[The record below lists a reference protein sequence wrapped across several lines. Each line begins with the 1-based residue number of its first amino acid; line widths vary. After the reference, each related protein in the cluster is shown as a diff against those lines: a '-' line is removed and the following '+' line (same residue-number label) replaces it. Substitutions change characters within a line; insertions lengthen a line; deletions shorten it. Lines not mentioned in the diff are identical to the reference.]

1 MNSVFVPEEEIRR
14 QLETAE
20 IYGNR
25 YPGGKYRVECFG
37 CQQNEADAE
46 RIAGIAE
53 AMGYV
58 PAEGREDADLIVI
71 NTCAVREHAELRALS
86 NTGGL
91 KKLKKKNPGLIIAVC
106 GCMAQEQSRTDQLMG
121 SYPYVDIVF
130 GTDRIHTLPE
140 LVSKVRE
147 RRERIFA
154 VTRAPHSEFGNI
166 AEGLPAVRPVRHR
179 AWLSV
184 MYGCDNFCSY
194 CIVPYVRGRERS
206 RRERDVLDEARA
218 YIADGAKEITLLGQN
233 VNSYRGE
240 EGFDFPS
247 LLLAVCELEG
257 DFRVRFMTSH
267 PKDCSDRLIETC
279 RHPKAAPHIHLPFQ
293 SGSDRILKLMN
304 RHYTVSQ
311 YLERVETIR
320 RVLPDAALTTDVI
333 CGFPGETE
341 SDFEGTLEVVR
352 QSRFDMI
359 CTFLYSPRPGTRAA
373 EMEDQVPHE
382 VKVRRFGALS
392 ELENSIARE
401 NNEALVGSVQ
411 RVLCDEAGEICTGRS
426 GQNKPVSFTS
436 ASARV
441 GEFTDVVIKSAEA
454 YRLCGEEK

>member
-46 RIAGIAE
+46 HIAGIAE

-341 SDFEGTLEVVR
+341 ADFEGTLEVVR

-359 CTFLYSPRPGTRAA
+359 FTFLYSPRPGTRAA

-411 RVLCDEAGEICTGRS
+411 RVLCDEAGEVCTGRS

>member
-58 PAEGREDADLIVI
+58 PAEGRGDADLIVI

-267 PKDCSDRLIETC
+267 PKDCSDRLIEAC

-359 CTFLYSPRPGTRAA
+359 FTFLYSPRPGTRAA

>member
-341 SDFEGTLEVVR
+341 ADFEGTLEVVR

-359 CTFLYSPRPGTRAA
+359 FTFLYSPRPGTRAA

>member
-267 PKDCSDRLIETC
+267 PKDCSDRLIEAC

-359 CTFLYSPRPGTRAA
+359 FTFLYSPRPGTRAA

>member
-267 PKDCSDRLIETC
+267 PKDCSDRLIEAC

-359 CTFLYSPRPGTRAA
+359 FTFLYSPRPGTRAA

-411 RVLCDEAGEICTGRS
+411 RVLCDEAGEVCTGRS

>member
-267 PKDCSDRLIETC
+267 PKDCSDRLIEAC

-341 SDFEGTLEVVR
+341 ADFEGTLEVVR

-359 CTFLYSPRPGTRAA
+359 FTFLYSPRPGTRAA

>member
-37 CQQNEADAE
+37 CQQNEADVE

-359 CTFLYSPRPGTRAA
+359 FTFLYSPRPGTRAA

>member
-359 CTFLYSPRPGTRAA
+359 FTFLYSPRPGTRAA

-411 RVLCDEAGEICTGRS
+411 RVLCDEAGEVCTGRS

>member
-267 PKDCSDRLIETC
+267 PKDCSDRLIEAC

-359 CTFLYSPRPGTRAA
+359 FTFLYSPRPGTRAA

-411 RVLCDEAGEICTGRS
+411 RVLCDEAGEICTGRR

>member
-106 GCMAQEQSRTDQLMG
+106 GCMAQEKSRTDQLMG

-267 PKDCSDRLIETC
+267 PKDCSDRLIEAC

-341 SDFEGTLEVVR
+341 ADFEGTLEVVR

-359 CTFLYSPRPGTRAA
+359 FTFLYSPRPGTRAA

>member
-267 PKDCSDRLIETC
+267 PKDCSDRLIEAC

-341 SDFEGTLEVVR
+341 ADFEGTLEVVR

-359 CTFLYSPRPGTRAA
+359 FTFLYSPRPGTMAA

>member
-267 PKDCSDRLIETC
+267 PKDCSDRLIEAC

-341 SDFEGTLEVVR
+341 WDFEGTLEVVR

-359 CTFLYSPRPGTRAA
+359 FTFLYSPRPGTRAA

>member
-121 SYPYVDIVF
+121 SYPYVDIIF

-267 PKDCSDRLIETC
+267 PKDCSDRLIEAC

-359 CTFLYSPRPGTRAA
+359 FTFLYSPRPGTRAA

>member
-233 VNSYRGE
+233 VNSYLGE

-267 PKDCSDRLIETC
+267 PKDCSDRLIEAC

-359 CTFLYSPRPGTRAA
+359 FTFLYSPRPGTRAA

>member
-240 EGFDFPS
+240 EDFDFPS

-267 PKDCSDRLIETC
+267 PKDCSDRLIEAC

-359 CTFLYSPRPGTRAA
+359 FTFLYSPRPGTRAA

>member
-359 CTFLYSPRPGTRAA
+359 FTFLYSPRPGTRAA

>member
-267 PKDCSDRLIETC
+267 PKDCSDRLIEAC
-279 RHPKAAPHIHLPFQ
+279 CHPKAAPHIHLPFQ

-359 CTFLYSPRPGTRAA
+359 FTFLYSPRPGTRAA

>member
-247 LLLAVCELEG
+247 LLLAVCELKG

-267 PKDCSDRLIETC
+267 PKDCSDRLIEAC

-359 CTFLYSPRPGTRAA
+359 FTFLYSPRPGTRAA

>member
-71 NTCAVREHAELRALS
+71 NTCAVREHADLRALS

-267 PKDCSDRLIETC
+267 PKDCSDRLIEAC

-341 SDFEGTLEVVR
+341 ADFEGTLEVVR

-359 CTFLYSPRPGTRAA
+359 FTFLYSPRPGTRAA

>member
-91 KKLKKKNPGLIIAVC
+91 KKLKKKNPRLIIAVC

-267 PKDCSDRLIETC
+267 PKDCSDRLIEAC

-341 SDFEGTLEVVR
+341 ADFEGTLEVVR

-359 CTFLYSPRPGTRAA
+359 FTFLYSPRPGTRAA

>member
-106 GCMAQEQSRTDQLMG
+106 GCMAQEQSRTDRLMG

-267 PKDCSDRLIETC
+267 PKDCSDRLIEAC

-359 CTFLYSPRPGTRAA
+359 FTFLYSPRPGTRAA

>member
-267 PKDCSDRLIETC
+267 PKDCSDRLIEAC

-341 SDFEGTLEVVR
+341 ADFEGTLEVVR

-359 CTFLYSPRPGTRAA
+359 FTFLYSPRPGTRAA

-382 VKVRRFGALS
+382 VKVCRFGALS

>member
-240 EGFDFPS
+240 DGFDFPS

-267 PKDCSDRLIETC
+267 PKDCSDRLIEAC

-359 CTFLYSPRPGTRAA
+359 FTFLYSPRPGTRAA

>member
-1 MNSVFVPEEEIRR
+1 M
-14 QLETAE
+14 
-20 IYGNR
+20 
-25 YPGGKYRVECFG
+25 
-37 CQQNEADAE
+37 
-46 RIAGIAE
+46 
-53 AMGYV
+53 
-58 PAEGREDADLIVI
+58 
-71 NTCAVREHAELRALS
+71 
-86 NTGGL
+86 
-91 KKLKKKNPGLIIAVC
+91 
-106 GCMAQEQSRTDQLMG
+106 
-121 SYPYVDIVF
+121 
-130 GTDRIHTLPE
+130 
-140 LVSKVRE
+140 
-147 RRERIFA
+147 
-154 VTRAPHSEFGNI
+154 
-166 AEGLPAVRPVRHR
+166 
-179 AWLSV
+179 
-184 MYGCDNFCSY
+184 
-194 CIVPYVRGRERS
+194 
-206 RRERDVLDEARA
+206 LDEARA

-267 PKDCSDRLIETC
+267 PKDCSDRLIEAC
-279 RHPKAAPHIHLPFQ
+279 CHPKAAPHIHLPFQ

-359 CTFLYSPRPGTRAA
+359 FTFLYSPRPGTRAA

>member
-267 PKDCSDRLIETC
+267 PKDCSDRLIEAC

-341 SDFEGTLEVVR
+341 ADFEGTLEVVR

-359 CTFLYSPRPGTRAA
+359 FTFLYSPRPGTRAA

-411 RVLCDEAGEICTGRS
+411 RVLCDEAGEVCTGRS

>member
-267 PKDCSDRLIETC
+267 PKDCSDRLIEAC

-341 SDFEGTLEVVR
+341 ADFEGTLEVVR

-359 CTFLYSPRPGTRAA
+359 FTFLYSPRPGTRAA

-454 YRLCGEEK
+454 YRLCGEKK